1 MGIVFNANYL
11 SWFEVARTELCRIFG
26 KPYNWWEAQGFFL
39 PVVES
44 YCRYKSPC
52 GYDDI
57 ISLFCMAPIE
67 QIKPHSILFEYR
79 IVRDPCRL
87 VAEGWT
93 KHAFVN
99 AESKLYR
106 RDNDFQRWLTEEA
119 AKYYAARQDPVSPS
133 SSQS

>member
-11 SWFEVARTELCRIFG
+11 SWFEVARTEFCRNFG
-26 KPYNWWEAQGFFL
+26 KPYSFWEAKKFFL

-57 ISLFCMAPIE
+57 VSLFCRMPAE
-67 QIKPHSILFEYR
+67 HLKPHSVLFEYR
-79 IVRDPCRL
+79 ITHDTGRL

-106 RDNDFQRWLTEEA
+106 KDNEFQKWLMEEA
-119 AKYYAARQDPVSPS
+119 AKYCAE
-133 SSQS
+133 